1 MIKVTAKGGHYNS
14 EPRLKLSILN
24 LIQNPTRVLDRDT
37 PASDQYIFR
46 ASCIRQYLLSPLELN
61 LISTH

>member
-14 EPRLKLSILN
+14 EPR